1 MKESLKNIVRD
12 SVEDLFFSNKDD
24 FPILDI
30 EISIPKKREFGYYS
44 SNIAIVLTKVLKK
57 KPRDIA

>member
-12 SVEDLFFSNKDD
+12 SVENLFFSNKDD

-30 EISIPKKREFGYYS
+30 EISIPKKREFGDYS
-44 SNIAIVLTKVLKK
+44 
-57 KPRDIA
+57 